1 MDSEN
6 KKGIEN
12 LLTKLENIKLK
23 ENPIKSKSTTKFTE
37 ISLSN
42 KDSSNLIS
50 PNSMKNTSLKEFSAD
65 NEL

>member
-1 MDSEN
+1 LDSEN